1 MGFDSV
7 VVERRLAMILEEV
20 EFLKTIKQQKFNEFL
35 SDGKS
40 LRSTAKAIE
49 TIAQSIIDICSHIV
63 AQKHWGISDTY
74 RGTIALLA
82 AKHVISDSLSS
93 NLQQI
98 VAMRNILVHQYLD
111 IDFNIIWDS
120 LDLLLED
127 APEFVIGIQRFL
139 KDNQS

>member
-35 SDGKS
+35 NDGKS

-63 AQKHWGISDTY
+63 AQKHWGITDTY

-82 AKHVISDSLSS
+82 TNHIISDNLSS

-111 IDFNIIWDS
+111 VDFSIIWES
-120 LDLLLED
+120 IDLLLED
-127 APEFVIGIQRFL
+127 APEFVAAIQRYL
-139 KDNQS
+139 EKAQD

>member
-7 VVERRLAMILEEV
+7 VVERRLAMILDEV

-63 AQKHWGISDTY
+63 AQKHWGITDTY

-82 AKHVISDSLSS
+82 SNHVISDNLSS

-111 IDFNIIWDS
+111 VDFSLIWES
-120 LDLLLED
+120 IDLLLED
-127 APEFVIGIQRFL
+127 APEFVSAIQRYM
-139 KDNQS
+139 KNTQD

>member
-7 VVERRLAMILEEV
+7 VVERRLAMILDEV

-63 AQKHWGISDTY
+63 AQKHWGITDTY

-82 AKHVISDSLSS
+82 SNHVISDNLSS

-111 IDFNIIWDS
+111 VDFSIIWES
-120 LDLLLED
+120 IDLLLED
-127 APEFVIGIQRFL
+127 APEFVSAIQRYM
-139 KDNQS
+139 KNTQD

>member
-20 EFLKTIKQQKFNEFL
+20 EFLKIIKKQKFNEFL

-63 AQKHWGISDTY
+63 AQKRWGITDTY

-82 AKHVISDSLSS
+82 TNHVISDNLSS

-111 IDFNIIWDS
+111 VDFSIIWES
-120 LDLLLED
+120 IDLLLED
-127 APEFVIGIQRFL
+127 APEFVAAIQRYL
-139 KDNQS
+139 KTSQD

>member
-1 MGFDSV
+1 MGIDSV
-7 VVERRLAMILEEV
+7 VIERRLAMILDEV

-40 LRSTAKAIE
+40 LRSAAKAIE

-63 AQKHWGISDTY
+63 AQKHWGLTDTY
-74 RGTIALLA
+74 RGTIALLTTN
-82 AKHVISDSLSS
+82 HVISNNLSS

-111 IDFNIIWDS
+111 VDFGIIWESIDTLIKDS
-120 LDLLLED
+120 
-127 APEFVIGIQRFL
+127 PEFTTAIQKYL
-139 KDNQS
+139 KKNQD